1 MSPAGEVFDER
12 QKLQCSVPVQR
23 EFGALDHGRS
33 HSNRI
38 GAENF
43 KAFSAGSPPKGT
55 VNPYALQLLESLKY
69 DTGFARSK
77 GWDEFAKPDAP
88 EMDFVF
94 TVCDSTANESCP
106 VWPGHPMTALWAIPD
121 PANAQGTD
129 AEMHLA
135 FADAYRMLNNR
146 ISLFTNLPMDALDH
160 MALQQH
166 LDDIGREAPKPN

>member
-1 MSPAGEVFDER
+1 MSDKSYNVLFLCNANSARSIMGEAI
-12 QKLQCSVPVQR
+12 L
-23 EFGALDHGRS
+23 
-33 HSNRI
+33 NRI
-38 GAENF
+38 GAEKF
-43 KAFSAGSPPKGT
+43 KAFSAGSQPKGT
-55 VNPYALQLLESLKY
+55 VNPYALQLLESLNY

-94 TVCDSTANESCP
+94 TVCDSTANETCP

-121 PANAQGTD
+121 PAKAQGTD

-160 MALQQH
+160 MALQKH
-166 LDDIGREAPKPN
+166 LDEIGHDVPKPN